1 MICPV
6 TVVPTL
12 APMMMPR
19 DWCKEMMPV
28 PTSPEVRTMV
38 AFEDWITAVTPRPKR
53 NAFKGVPVMRSMAF
67 FRGPEE
73 LAFKPS
79 PIMRI
84 P

>member
-1 MICPV
+1 
-6 TVVPTL
+6 
-12 APMMMPR
+12 
-19 DWCKEMMPV
+19 
-28 PTSPEVRTMV
+28 MV